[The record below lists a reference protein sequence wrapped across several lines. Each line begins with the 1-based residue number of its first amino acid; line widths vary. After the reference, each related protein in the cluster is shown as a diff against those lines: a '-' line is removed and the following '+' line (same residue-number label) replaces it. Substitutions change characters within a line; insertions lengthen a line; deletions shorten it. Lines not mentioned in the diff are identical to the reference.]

1 MQKIKKY
8 LFVMIFCLA
17 SFFLVF
23 SIKEEPL
30 AAESFPFEGMVTG
43 DSLVIYNAA
52 SYSDAGKVT
61 ELVFGTKVQVLSAVS
76 NKNGNFYKIK
86 YDGNKEGYTAKSY
99 IINYKAYAS
108 TSGDYRTYCD
118 SLLAK
123 GFLESYCPQLYY
135 LHKAYPNWTFT
146 PDLTGISLEDAS
158 KNEEYKSVLQT
169 GNSNYYLKDT
179 PIETNYYYIKANVIA
194 SFMDPRNLMYEQFM
208 FQFLDLEDS
217 KDITNQAAMTKIVGS
232 GNLSNYFNEFA
243 NAASTNNINP
253 LHILARSAQEGA
265 NKATYSAVTGKYT
278 TNSTHTTPQGYSLDG
293 YYNFY
298 NIGSYQDKKNG
309 YDYTV
314 QRGLAYAAGFLEKE
328 SCISK
333 DENNNPY
340 YDTTKC
346 GQLSYQRPW
355 NTPAKAISGG
365 AEFIALQYVRK
376 GQDNLYYQKF
386 NVASYAYYTRYAHQ
400 YMTNIWAPVSEGGKL
415 YGAYGAGNLMN
426 SKFNFVIPV
435 YTDLGGESAT
445 PIDKNGDATLK
456 EVKINNVAVEGFDGD
471 VLEYQYSVQTND
483 NSIKVSATANNALTK
498 VEGTGNYTF
507 VDGSVEVNIKTT
519 AEDGTVLNYKL
530 VVKQVKI
537 ENEVKVKDVTDKLKV
552 KIDGSYM
559 YGISPGMTAQELINS
574 ISSAGGKGELT
585 NSKGIKK
592 TSGNLVTGDIV
603 TITGTIEDKSFTISV
618 TGDVNGDGNV
628 TVLDLLRCQKH
639 ILKTISLG
647 GAQNFAS
654 DTNFDGKINVLDML
668 KIQKHILG
676 TSKL

>member
-1 MQKIKKY
+1 MKKFIKY
-8 LFVMIFCLA
+8 ISILGFCIVTLI
-17 SFFLVF
+17 LVLN
-23 SIKEEPL
+23 SKESVA
-30 AAESFPFEGMVTG
+30 AAETFPFEGMIAG
-43 DSLVIYNAA
+43 DSLVV
-52 SYSDAGKVT
+52 YSTPAYDNKYKIT
-61 ELVFGTKVQVLSAVS
+61 ELVFGTRVVVLDAVS
-76 NKNGNFYKIK
+76 NKSGNFYHIR
-86 YDGNKEGYTAKSY
+86 YDEDKEGYTAKSHV
-99 IINYKAYAS
+99 INYKNYQATDGEYE
-108 TSGDYRTYCD
+108 TYCNE
-118 SLLAK
+118 LKEK
-123 GFLESYCPQLYY
+123 GFTEAYCPQLYY
-135 LHKAYPNWTFT
+135 LHTVYPQWEFV
-146 PDLTGISLEDAS
+146 PDVTGLSLKESAKKEED
-158 KNEEYKSVLQT
+158 KCVLQT
-169 GNSNYYLKDT
+169 SNSNYYLRPN
-179 PIETNYYYIKANVIA
+179 PIEKDYYYIKDSVIEA
-194 SFMDPRNLMYEQFM
+194 FMDPRNLMYEQFM

-298 NIGSYQDKKNG
+298 NIGAYQDKKNG

-333 DENNNPY
+333 DENNKPY

-483 NSIKVSATANNALTK
+483 NSIKVSATANNALTR

-507 VDGSVEVNIKTT
+507 VDGTVEVNIKTT

-559 YGISPGMTAQELINS
+559 YGISPGMTAQELI
-574 ISSAGGKGELT
+574 